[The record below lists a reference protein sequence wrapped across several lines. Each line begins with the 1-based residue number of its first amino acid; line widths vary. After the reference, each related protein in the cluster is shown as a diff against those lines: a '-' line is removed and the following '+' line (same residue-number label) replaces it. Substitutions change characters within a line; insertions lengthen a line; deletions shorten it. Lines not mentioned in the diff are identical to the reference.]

1 MSLPVQLNKENG
13 IPLYLQLE
21 EQIRLLIHRG
31 ELRAGDLMPT
41 VRELAVQLEIN
52 SNTVARVYRDLQ
64 QDRLL
69 TLRRGVG
76 TFVSLENHILAMS
89 PRDLKTLEKQADAL
103 IATGLR
109 MHLKPVEL
117 LQLIET
123 RWKENADVHGKQ

>member
-1 MSLPVQLNKENG
+1 MLLPVQLNKENG
-13 IPLYLQLE
+13 IPLYVQLE
-21 EQIRLLIHRG
+21 EQIRLLVHRG
-31 ELRAGDLMPT
+31 KLEAGDLMPT

-64 QDRLL
+64 QEGLL

-76 TFVSLENHILAMS
+76 TFVSTETHIEPLS
-89 PRDLKTLEKQADAL
+89 RQDLKILEKQADAL

-109 MHLKPVEL
+109 MQLTPVEL

>member
-1 MSLPVQLNKENG
+1 MLFPVQLNKENG
-13 IPLYLQLE
+13 IPLYVQLE

-31 ELRAGDLMPT
+31 ELWAGDLMPT

-64 QDRLL
+64 QDGIL

-76 TFVSLENHILAMS
+76 TFVSMDTQLRAM
-89 PRDLKTLEKQADAL
+89 PRRDWKTLEKQVDAL
-103 IATGLR
+103 IGTSVR
-109 MHLKPVEL
+109 MQLTPVEL